1 MKDYGIPPED
11 PDDGETGPA
20 AKDHIPAKRKPLSL
34 MLAEIAEDPSRDR
47 VSIGDLMTAM
57 QGRAIAALL
66 LIFAFPNILPTVPGA
81 SGILGLPLVYLTSQM
96 MLGRMPWLPAFIANR
111 SMARDDFAAMA
122 GRIGPLLERAE
133 KLLRPRLAQL
143 VTPSSQRAL
152 GGLALVLAV
161 AILLP
166 IPFGNMLPAVAI
178 CMIALGVLEHDGVW
192 IVAGIATGAIALGVV
207 GIVVFAL
214 AKAAVFIVI
223 NAII

>member
-1 MKDYGIPPED
+1 MKDFGIPPEAPGRR
-11 PDDGETGPA
+11 PDRRRRARPL
-20 AKDHIPAKRKPLSL
+20 PAKRKPLSL
-34 MLAEIAEDPSRDR
+34 MLTETADDESRDR
-47 VSIGDLMTAM
+47 VSIGDLMIAM

-111 SMARDDFAAMA
+111 SWHGTDFAAMA

-133 KLLRPRLAQL
+133 KLLRPRLPQL
-143 VTPSSQRAL
+143 VSPSTQRAL
-152 GGLALVLAV
+152 GGLALVLAI

-178 CMIALGVLEHDGVW
+178 CMIALGVLEHDGAW
-192 IVAGIATGAIALGVV
+192 
-207 GIVVFAL
+207 
-214 AKAAVFIVI
+214 
-223 NAII
+223 NHRRRCR